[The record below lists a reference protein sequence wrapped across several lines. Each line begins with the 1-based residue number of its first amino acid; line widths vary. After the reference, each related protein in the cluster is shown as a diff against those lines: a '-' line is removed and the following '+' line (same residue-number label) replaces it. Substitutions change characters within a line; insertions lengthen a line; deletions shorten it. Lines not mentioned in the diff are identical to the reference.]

1 MSLPH
6 ALLTALLEKAA
17 TGFELAKRFDR
28 SMSYYW
34 YATHQ
39 QIYRELAR
47 MQQAG
52 WISMH
57 EPAEKNRRKIYHI
70 QPEGEAEL
78 QRWVGIASEA
88 TPLREDLMIKLR
100 AEAILG
106 ALGVESQIQ
115 QRIEQH
121 QQRLQI
127 YQQLERQYFYPEP
140 VTREQRLKH
149 LILKTG
155 MSYEHYCIQWLQEVL
170 AVLAEKP
177 DTPALP

>member
-6 ALLTALLEKAA
+6 ALLTALLEQAA

-34 YATHQ
+34 HATHQ

-47 MQQAG
+47 MQQTG
-52 WISMH
+52 WISVQDD
-57 EPAEKNRRKIYHI
+57 PEKQRGKTYHI

-78 QRWVGIASEA
+78 QRWVMLATEP
-88 TPLREDLMIKLR
+88 TPLRESLMIKLR
-100 AEAILG
+100 AEALLG
-106 ALGVESQIQ
+106 ALGIEPQIQ

-127 YQQLERQYFYPEP
+127 YQKLERQYFYPEP
-140 VTREQRLKH
+140 VVREQRLKH
-149 LILKTG
+149 LLLKTG
-155 MSYEHYCIQWLQEVL
+155 MGYELHCIQWLQEVL
-170 AVLAEKP
+170 SVLNESEEP
-177 DTPALP
+177 VLP